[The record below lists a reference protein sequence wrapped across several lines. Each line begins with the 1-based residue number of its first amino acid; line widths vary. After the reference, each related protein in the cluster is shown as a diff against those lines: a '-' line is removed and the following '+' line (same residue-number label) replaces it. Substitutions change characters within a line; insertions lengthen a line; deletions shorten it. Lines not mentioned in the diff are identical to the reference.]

1 VKRYELSNVAKIA
14 GDIYKIDA
22 QFAEGDRPSISYL
35 IAGNPAALIDNG
47 PASTIPAM
55 LEALRQIGQDPKQI
69 AYILP
74 THIHLD
80 HAGGA
85 GKLTKLWPWTQVVFH
100 EQGVRHMTDPTKL
113 IASTKKAF
121 GDNFE
126 DIFGPILPVAE
137 SQVKVV
143 KGGETLL
150 LGKRELQIIYS
161 PGHAPH
167 HICFLQ
173 SHDRSLFCGEALG
186 LPWGETENV
195 ITAAIPP
202 GFDLELTFDTYDKL
216 EKLAPSILIY
226 AHDGVS
232 RDVKKR
238 IQTVRV
244 ITQRSGDV
252 ILAGLKSGKDSMEVC
267 RLVEKRLADDGFSGV
282 AGQLASMVD
291 GFIFYYKKRGI

>member
-1 VKRYELSNVAKIA
+1 LSNVDKVAD
-14 GDIYKIDA
+14 DIYKIDA
-22 QFAEGDRPSISYL
+22 QLAEVERPSVSYL

-55 LEALRQIGQDPKQI
+55 LEALRQIGQEPKQV
-69 AYILP
+69 AYIIP

-85 GKLTKLWPWTQVVFH
+85 GKLTKLWPWTQVLFH

-126 DIFGPILPVAE
+126 DIFGSIVPVAE

-143 KGGETLL
+143 KGGETLH
-150 LGKRELQIIYS
+150 LGKRELQIVYS

-167 HICFLQ
+167 HICIFQ
-173 SHDRSLFCGEALG
+173 SNDRTLFCGEALG
-186 LPWGETENV
+186 LPWGDNENV
-195 ITAAIPP
+195 IPAAIPP
-202 GFDLELTFDTYDKL
+202 GFDLELTLETYDKL
-216 EKLAPSILIY
+216 EMLSPSILIY

-232 RDVKKR
+232 KNVAKR
-238 IQTVRV
+238 IQSVRV
-244 ITQRSGDV
+244 TTKRIADV
-252 ILAGLKSGKDSMEVC
+252 ILPGLKAGKDDAEIC
-267 RLVEKRLADDGFSGV
+267 RLVEKRLAEDGFIGV
-282 AGQLASMVD
+282 TDQLASMV
-291 GFIFYYKKRGI
+291 GGYIFYYKKRGI